1 MIEIFPQSYNLFTC
15 PQCKSDAVRQH
26 KLIFQGIHLLADLEC
41 RNCGFEF
48 YHDFPV
54 GHGVT
59 YPAVVDKKN
68 LRVLSPKGMDW
79 YTQPL
84 INSLQQPSA
93 QPVTVSKKING
104 EAADPKKAIFCNCLD
119 AWYGHVLLKL
129 MNVQFYHD
137 RYPGYKI
144 IVLLP
149 AGFTWMVPDYVHEIW
164 TADVKLRNTVHYFL
178 QLEAFILQE
187 LKQYAAVYHSRG
199 YSHPKLQEIRVQD
212 FFRVPAFHREN
223 FLKAPPQFLYVYR
236 EDRLWINP
244 FLSRVFNFL
253 NHRNIKFLNGFFYG
267 LQAKRINRLA
277 QKIKNRLPNSSF
289 YVCGLGSRGKFLSDI
304 TDRRAARLNE
314 QLELDWCQ
322 LYAQSHVVIGI
333 HGSNMLIPSALSAAW
348 VEILPDD
355 RVGNI
360 SQDLFCKHAFNE
372 MVFFGR
378 FASPY
383 DPVSRIADMACGVI
397 ENYKSFSDHQV
408 HNYDINK

>member
-1 MIEIFPQSYNLFTC
+1 
-15 PQCKSDAVRQH
+15 
-26 KLIFQGIHLLADLEC
+26 
-41 RNCGFEF
+41 
-48 YHDFPV
+48 
-54 GHGVT
+54 
-59 YPAVVDKKN
+59 
-68 LRVLSPKGMDW
+68 
-79 YTQPL
+79 
-84 INSLQQPSA
+84 
-93 QPVTVSKKING
+93 
-104 EAADPKKAIFCNCLD
+104 
-119 AWYGHVLLKL
+119 
-129 MNVQFYHD
+129 
-137 RYPGYKI
+137 
-144 IVLLP
+144 
-149 AGFTWMVPDYVHEIW
+149 
-164 TADVKLRNTVHYFL
+164 
-178 QLEAFILQE
+178 
-187 LKQYAAVYHSRG
+187 
-199 YSHPKLQEIRVQD
+199 
-212 FFRVPAFHREN
+212 
-223 FLKAPPQFLYVYR
+223 
-236 EDRLWINP
+236 
-244 FLSRVFNFL
+244 L

-277 QKIKNRLPNSSF
+277 TKNKNRLPNSSF